1 MPAMRTILSALLLA
15 AGLAT
20 AQAKEPPKPAVVRP
34 SADFTFPGIGKMQSL
49 KGVRGQPVV
58 LVIARSPKA
67 RDFKA
72 QVKNLEEIYL
82 DFANKQVLFVAAFTT
97 ESSAVKSNI
106 PFLVANNGGNV
117 AGAYGLTDKDKFSI
131 AVIGKDGNLDYQ
143 TNKVLPS
150 SRVRDVIQ
158 NSYAIQ
164 STTGRF

>member
-1 MPAMRTILSALLLA
+1 MRPILPALLLA

-20 AQAKEPPKPAVVRP
+20 VSASEPPKPAVVRP
-34 SADFTFPGIGKMQSL
+34 TTDFTFPGIGKMQSL

-58 LVIARSPKA
+58 LVVAQSPKS

-72 QVKNLEEIYL
+72 QVKNLEEIYQQ
-82 DFANKQVLFVAAFTT
+82 FANKQVIFVAAFTG
-97 ESSAVKSNI
+97 ESGPVKSNI
-106 PFLVANNGGNV
+106 PFVVANNGPAV
-117 AGAYGLTDKDKFSI
+117 AGAYGVVDKQKFGISM
-131 AVIGKDGNLDYQ
+131 IGKDGNLDYQ

-158 NSYAIQ
+158 NSYAVQ